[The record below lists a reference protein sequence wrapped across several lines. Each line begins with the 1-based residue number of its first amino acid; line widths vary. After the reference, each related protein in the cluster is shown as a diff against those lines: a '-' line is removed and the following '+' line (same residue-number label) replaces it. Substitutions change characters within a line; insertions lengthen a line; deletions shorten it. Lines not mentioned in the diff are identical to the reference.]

1 MKAKSLS
8 EIDILKGQ
16 TVAQKSMEPE
26 MIYRDNADKNNKT
39 EEMAPSEK
47 TVKVQENE
55 DVFGENMGDK
65 NHPEFKQ
72 NEIDAITESMDGAP
86 LSAELLDI
94 DKSLDKG
101 IVKKDDP
108 EAPHQAVTSEKAVL
122 NENKSIYFDHVQ
134 ENSSEKKS
142 VLDDQPPK
150 DAIKRTVSVPLN
162 TNNPEYGREK
172 KEGAPE
178 SSVEKEAPE
187 KADKAVKSVQTDTKY
202 LEGIHEKN
210 AEIKGKREFWQP
222 DINKIIQGAFLK
234 LQSASEKT
242 IGLNLEKKAPAVFS
256 PLPEWPRKSNIRLD
270 RTEAGTQYDKPPEK
284 EENAVSEMIKEQNKK
299 NTEPDVEMSSI
310 GIPLDESLFLKDLK
324 IEVLVRNDEDS
335 GIFISLLKNPYLSLR
350 KRHTWGDE
358 KKVQFFIIT
367 ETERENDTEREV
379 KKVFSVAK
387 IDSGIYTFVM
397 ENRVAAP
404 YKTDVLFVFYER
416 QKHARMKE
424 YKDVIVSPFS
434 KTLFRFVLPDALF
447 WDDKDRFTGSFED
460 SDSITKFNNETG
472 FLWREEKDY

>member
-1 MKAKSLS
+1 MTTFFSSDKSNAFFISIVYSLFIHILLLSFLLTLPGYSKENGRKSLWGYSIYLADEEEMKAKSLS

-72 NEIDAITESMDGAP
+72 NEIDAIAESMDGAP
-86 LSAELLDI
+86 VSAELLDI

-108 EAPHQAVTSEKAVL
+108 EAPHQAVTS
-122 NENKSIYFDHVQ
+122 
-134 ENSSEKKS
+134 
-142 VLDDQPPK
+142 
-150 DAIKRTVSVPLN
+150 
-162 TNNPEYGREK
+162 
-172 KEGAPE
+172 
-178 SSVEKEAPE
+178 E